1 MEHFELPANIKQIGS
16 IGEGVRIYIEDTV
29 CSYLYEYGASGGYQ
43 ERVALLAGR
52 YMVIDSQP
60 ILFISGAVQ
69 GRHTEVVNGLDV
81 FTENSMEYAQDMLD
95 KHFPSMKIA
104 GWMISQPS
112 YGVGLT
118 SGVVDAHLETF
129 KKKYQVLFVMD
140 PIERTNA
147 FYTYTKSGMALEEA
161 KGYFIYYDKND
172 GMRGYIDEIREE
184 GVPAQLTETRQTER
198 LATADS
204 LIRARAAS
212 RSYQKDVMEQ
222 KRILNLLVG
231 LSAVLFIV
239 SFIMGAGLI
248 QNQDRISS
256 LERQVVLLSN
266 SYTNA
271 SASESIGRDGTASAF
286 AADSSEAPIIQ
297 TESPAF
303 IEANGNAI
311 LEEAQATEPP
321 TPTPIPTPTPE
332 PTPKPSSYTVQSGDT
347 LISISLKFYGT
358 SGMVERIMEFNNITD
373 PNLIV
378 SGKSIQLPTE

>member
-1 MEHFELPANIKQIGS
+1 
-16 IGEGVRIYIEDTV
+16 
-29 CSYLYEYGASGGYQ
+29 
-43 ERVALLAGR
+43 
-52 YMVIDSQP
+52 
-60 ILFISGAVQ
+60 
-69 GRHTEVVNGLDV
+69 
-81 FTENSMEYAQDMLD
+81 
-95 KHFPSMKIA
+95 
-104 GWMISQPS
+104 
-112 YGVGLT
+112 
-118 SGVVDAHLETF
+118 
-129 KKKYQVLFVMD
+129 
-140 PIERTNA
+140 
-147 FYTYTKSGMALEEA
+147 
-161 KGYFIYYDKND
+161 
-172 GMRGYIDEIREE
+172 
-184 GVPAQLTETRQTER
+184 

-266 SYTNA
+266 SYISANA
-271 SASESIGRDGTASAF
+271 SVSESIGRDGTASAF
-286 AADSSEAPIIQ
+286 AADSSEAPITQ
-297 TESPAF
+297 TEAPAF

-311 LEEAQATEPP
+311 LEEAQATEIPS
-321 TPTPIPTPTPE
+321 PTPIPTPTPE

-378 SGKSIQLPTE
+378 SGKSIQLPPE